1 MMQIKPEP
9 KRVLGSRVTACSL
22 CKFQRREFL
31 IATSL
36 NPEGVWVLVCSHC
49 GT

>member
-1 MMQIKPEP
+1 MDIKPEP
-9 KRVLGSRVTACSL
+9 RRVLGSRTGTCSL
-22 CKFQRREFL
+22 CRYQRREFL

-36 NPEGVWVLVCSHC
+36 NPEGVWVLICQKC